1 MIKLNKE
8 VDMGIVILGYL
19 FESGEKVSASE
30 IARTLKLPR
39 PWVRKVLKRMA
50 KARLVQSFPG
60 RVGGYQ
66 MAPRT
71 KNVPLVAIVELFQG
85 PIALTVCSGPK
96 GACLN
101 ARRCSSLPAIRELN
115 RKILDAF
122 ASVKVGR
129 ILENA

>member
-19 FESGEKVSASE
+19 FERGEKVSASE
-30 IARTLKLPR
+30 IARALKLPR

-50 KARLVQSFPG
+50 RARLVRSFPG

-66 MAPRT
+66 TAPRAR
-71 KNVPLVAIVELFQG
+71 NVPLVALVDLFQG
-85 PIALTVCSGPK
+85 PIALTLCSTRK
-96 GACLN
+96 GSCQN
-101 ARRCSSLPAIRELN
+101 ARRCTTLPAIRELN
-115 RKILDAF
+115 RKIHDAF
-122 ASVKVGR
+122 ACVKVGR